1 MWNNLFLWIRQRERL
16 VHSILAA
23 LPARCPVPHLSQQ
36 ACCLRSY
43 HVCQL
48 FLFSYKSNFRD
59 KWLLSLIICQGWAEI
74 HFSLKWAVITFR
86 STWIPVYCFIE
97 VLASRS
103 MHWVVSNVRAEA
115 LLGSA
120 CCRVSRIK
128 LYSHWH
134 LLQNKAFANFLLTA
148 SLPCIVLQA
157 FSWLRLFC
165 IVEGYFCC
173 CCFSFHNLCLWDIY
187 QCSCVDTRLHSQL
200 IPYGSES

>member
-115 LLGSA
+115 LLGLPVVGFQGSNSTHTDI
-120 CCRVSRIK
+120 CCKIK
-128 LYSHWH
+128 PLPTFFWQHH
-134 LLQNKAFANFLLTA
+134 FLAL
-148 SLPCIVLQA
+148 CY
-157 FSWLRLFC
+157 RLFL
-165 IVEGYFCC
+165 GWGF
-173 CCFSFHNLCLWDIY
+173 FA
-187 QCSCVDTRLHSQL
+187 
-200 IPYGSES
+200 